1 MTEKTTS
8 LRGLADLLGVS
19 DTAVRKALKVGVFSD
34 GSIRRDDSG
43 NPSVVNVTLAVT
55 EWRRSG
61 RQVRTDE
68 LPPVPSAAR
77 LDDERQASD
86 DLHAQLAAL
95 LTQVRTLRQGMA
107 ATSSEPGDEDP
118 AGAGPRDGADGS
130 LTLVQAQ
137 TETQIQRGRM
147 LRMEAD
153 LQEGALV
160 KADQAARAAFEFS
173 RTLREAILNVPP
185 RIAAELAA
193 ESNAARVHVRL
204 ETALREAL
212 ASVASILDASGA
224 PPHASPAT
232 E

>member
-1 MTEKTTS
+1 
-8 LRGLADLLGVS
+8 
-19 DTAVRKALKVGVFSD
+19 
-34 GSIRRDDSG
+34 
-43 NPSVVNVTLAVT
+43 
-55 EWRRSG
+55 
-61 RQVRTDE
+61 
-68 LPPVPSAAR
+68 
-77 LDDERQASD
+77 
-86 DLHAQLAAL
+86 
-95 LTQVRTLRQGMA
+95 
-107 ATSSEPGDEDP
+107 
-118 AGAGPRDGADGS
+118 
-130 LTLVQAQ
+130 
-137 TETQIQRGRM
+137 
-147 LRMEAD
+147 MEAD